1 MASFLPKEIRLSH
14 GTLFV
19 IIAILTT
26 QSLTPNLTFMT
37 EQQKIALE
45 EAIAALKGK
54 LTGNMFAD
62 METRDEIHNLE
73 MQLKG
78 TKPVDSHFDCIGC
91 GS

>member
-1 MASFLPKEIRLSH
+1 MALFLPKEIVLSH

-19 IIAILTT
+19 VIAILTT
-26 QSLTPNLTFMT
+26 QSLTPNIIFMT

-45 EAIAALKGK
+45 QALESLKSQ
-54 LTGNMFAD
+54 LTGNMIVD
-62 METRDEIHNLE
+62 SEIRDQMHNIK

-78 TKPVDSHFDCIGC
+78 TKPVDSHFDCVGC